1 MSRQVC
7 VVVVISMGPWAVGQI
22 TARPILGELN
32 DEYCGMSFLVG
43 QLGQDC
49 LAQGR

>member
-1 MSRQVC
+1 MSRQVG
-7 VVVVISMGPWAVGQI
+7 VVVAISIVPWAVGQI

-32 DEYCGMSFLVG
+32 DEYCGISFLVG